1 MLLLKISLAIFIA
14 GNLFEMGLRLNLHDA
29 LKGLSN
35 YKFVVYTL
43 LWGFVLSPA
52 LAYGITQII
61 PLEYPYAIGLIL
73 LGMSPCAPFLPMLL
87 REKGDVGY
95 TAAFMLL
102 ASTGTVI
109 FMPLIVPVM
118 IKGLSVS
125 VWEISKPLLTII
137 LIPLVIGMLTL
148 YYSKAKAVILQPV
161 VKKVTILFAALTLGL
176 SAVVFAEGL
185 TNISG
190 GYVVAALVTF
200 FFILT
205 TCTYWFGIG
214 LKHDQKIVLSTGMT
228 TRNLG
233 AAVAPLFSVSNIDE
247 RTLVMIVLA
256 APVMIIT
263 ALVSSRLF
271 SRSVKNRGQE
281 ETLIA

>member
-1 MLLLKISLAIFIA
+1 MFLILKISLAIFIA
-14 GNLFEMGLRLNLHDA
+14 GNLFEMGLRLNLQDA

-35 YKFVVYTL
+35 YRFVVYTL
-43 LWGFVLSPA
+43 LWGFALSPA
-52 LAYGITQII
+52 LAYCITQII

-95 TAAFMLL
+95 TAAFMLM

-118 IKGLSVS
+118 LKGLSVS

-137 LIPLVIGMLTL
+137 LIPLAVGMMTL
-148 YYSKAKAVILQPV
+148 HYVKTKAAIIQPI
-161 VKKVTILFAALTLGL
+161 VKKVTILFAVTTLGL
-176 SAVVFAEGL
+176 SAVVFGEGL

-190 GYVVAALVTF
+190 GYVVAALATF

-205 TCTYWFGIG
+205 TCTYWFGVG
-214 LKHDQKIVLSTGMT
+214 LKHDQKIVMSTGMT

-233 AAVAPLFSVSNIDE
+233 AAVAPLFSVPHIDE

-263 ALVSSRLF
+263 ALISAKLF
-271 SRSVKNRGQE
+271 DRTKKMVRV
-281 ETLIA
+281 